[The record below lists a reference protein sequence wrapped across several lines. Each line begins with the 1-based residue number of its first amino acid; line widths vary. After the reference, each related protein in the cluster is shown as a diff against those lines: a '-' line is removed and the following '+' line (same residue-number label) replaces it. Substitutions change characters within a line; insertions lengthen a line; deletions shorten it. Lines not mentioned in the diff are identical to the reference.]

1 MKYKNK
7 ELISQN
13 DFQNNIEKHLD
24 YLAKDPFN
32 RLVIVRDGKKA
43 VVIMPICEYEH
54 IRAVADAIEA
64 MHIAKII
71 DDRKGLRNLQT
82 QDTKPIFKH

>member
-13 DFQNNIEKHLD
+13 DLQNNLEKHLD
-24 YLAKDPFN
+24 YLAKDPFS
-32 RLVIVRDGKKA
+32 RLVIVRDGKKVA
-43 VVIMPICEYEH
+43 VIMPICEYEH
-54 IRAVADAIEA
+54 IRSVADTIEN

-71 DDRKGLRNLQT
+71 DERKTIKNG
-82 QDTKPIFKH
+82 KK